1 MEWITKLEFP
11 KCKTNKE
18 ALYGAYQMIKN
29 WCKDNEFDF
38 KITHNTS
45 VDLYHSRQN
54 ANRCVTISNSKYIY
68 TYKLTIST
76 GYEYEIVREEYQS
89 LFRGKRFREVK
100 REIPNSK
107 YYYGWLERM

>member
-29 WCKDNEFDF
+29 WCKDNEFDLE
-38 KITHNTS
+38 KTHNTS
-45 VDLYHSRQN
+45 VNLYHSRQN
-54 ANRCVTISNSKYIY
+54 ANRCVIIHNSKYKYI
-68 TYKLTIST
+68 YKLTIST
-76 GYEYEIVREEYQS
+76 GYEYKIVREEYQS
-89 LFRGKRFREVK
+89 LFNGKRFREVK
-100 REIPNSK
+100 REMPNSK